1 MRRIAQLRDRFDELR
16 AVGLDVLI
24 VLCQKRDA
32 VAAWLRNHPLPFPV
46 LIDDD
51 RSRAK
56 RWGVYVPLS
65 YDAIHIAR
73 PASFIVDTAGIVGYA
88 RISRHQK
95 DHAPFEEI
103 LAVARAEDD
112 GDPRRA

>member
-1 MRRIAQLRDRFDELR
+1 VRRIAQLRDRFDELQTH
-16 AVGLDVLI
+16 GLDVLV
-24 VLCQKRDA
+24 VLCQKRDN
-32 VAAWLRNHPLPFPV
+32 VAAWLAKNPLPFPI

-73 PASFIVDTAGIVGYA
+73 PATFIVDAAGIVRYA
-88 RISRHQK
+88 RISRHQM
-95 DHAPFEEI
+95 DPAPFAEI
-103 LAVARAEDD
+103 IEATTTS
-112 GDPRRA
+112 P